1 MNEATKKRIVEAVL
15 AKGLKVLFRGPSC
28 DHVQIVGPLLVN
40 YYPESKHKTAY
51 VAGTTGRKLHVT
63 PKQAVEMA
71 LVAPTLG
78 PGGRKDTRQ
87 ESGTTKGRRKIV
99 SRLRGRDG
107 DACIWCREAMVFYGE
122 GPLRAT
128 IEHVIPLGRGGL
140 DNMNNMALAHFK
152 CNNGRGSDMPEL
164 EGK

>member
-1 MNEATKKRIVEAVL
+1 MDHKLWNEVVRAARD
-15 AKGLKVLFRGPSC
+15 KGLDVVDCGNGHL
-28 DHVQIVGPLLVN
+28 QIVGGPLLVN

-71 LVAPTLG
+71 LVAPELG
-78 PGGRKDTRQ
+78 PGDRKDTRQ
-87 ESGTTKGRRKIV
+87 SSGTSKGRRRIV

-107 DACIWCREAMVFYGE
+107 DACIWCGEAMMFYGD

-140 DNMNNMALAHFK
+140 DNMNNMALAHLK